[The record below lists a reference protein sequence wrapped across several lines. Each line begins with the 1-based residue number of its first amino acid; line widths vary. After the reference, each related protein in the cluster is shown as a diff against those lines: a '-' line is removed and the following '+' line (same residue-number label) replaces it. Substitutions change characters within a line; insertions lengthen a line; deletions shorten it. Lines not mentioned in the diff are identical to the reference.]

1 MNKCGVAVSVW
12 RTRRDVDLCIHFE
25 VPASLQHGPPS
36 GNIVMC
42 TTAAETS
49 WVAQRVGG
57 LQSSA
62 TEKVED
68 TGRPGSRKTYANDRK
83 PGEAGGVRRERQ
95 EERPAQHASSFPLWE
110 DVFASFGV
118 LQNLKTPKNCLKTQ
132 LKPCTALLFV
142 CFSFAFRLLF
152 VCFQS

>member
-83 PGEAGGVRRERQ
+83 PGEAGGVCRERQ

-110 DVFASFGV
+110 DVFASFGGFCK
-118 LQNLKTPKNCLKTQ
+118 NLKTPK
-132 LKPCTALLFV
+132 TA
-142 CFSFAFRLLF
+142 
-152 VCFQS
+152 

>member
-12 RTRRDVDLCIHFE
+12 RTRRDVDLCKHLE

-83 PGEAGGVRRERQ
+83 SGEAGGVRRKRQ
-95 EERPAQHASSFPLWE
+95 EERPAQHALASLFGRTFYLLVISE
-110 DVFASFGV
+110 DLNSRHGR
-118 LQNLKTPKNCLKTQ
+118 
-132 LKPCTALLFV
+132 FV
-142 CFSFAFRLLF
+142 RISWTWTTLSLCPGLCRMRRHGAAPR
-152 VCFQS
+152 Q